1 LGSLVRVERSHRY
14 DKILNEPYRIWGILK
29 SESNY
34 KWLVQKKNVEGKLAD
49 LMIKQLKNSIVIMIC
64 VVVIRL
70 VLVSQHSNVK
80 KLLEISYVSPFQRQE
95 IIK

>member
-1 LGSLVRVERSHRY
+1 MASGE
-14 DKILNEPYRIWGILK
+14 
-29 SESNY
+29 
-34 KWLVQKKNVEGKLAD
+34 KNIEGKLAD